1 MDELDRGISVS
12 IDAEL
17 ARFTETM
24 QAAGRVVETSTG
36 EMDRATKRAE
46 RSFAQLEA
54 RQDPAARALQRY
66 ERSVEIARRALD
78 KKAVS
83 QERVARSLEA
93 SRRYYDETI
102 RKLNE
107 VEDANNRAG
116 GAASRNADAVMV
128 LRRAFVALGGAMVI
142 REAIKMGDAWSDM
155 SSRVGA
161 ALGDMDRAPAV
172 MSRLVEVAQRTY
184 SSIDVTTESFVQ
196 NSSALRALGYTTQ
209 QQLDYTEALNNAFV
223 ISGAKGERAAAVQN
237 ALSKAMA
244 EGVLRGENLNTVIQM
259 GGRVAEALAD
269 SMGVSVLSL
278 RDLGREGRITRTDLF
293 GITSELEKLRE
304 EADAMPATV
313 ADAQMRLRTELT
325 KTIGEIMNSSEASA
339 ELVGALEELRKV
351 VISDEFREGLGFLAL
366 TLADIGRGAAD
377 SFVWIG
383 DLAEGLRDLDIAK
396 LGDVLWRASSFG
408 IVANSLRDPLP
419 EAIAKGASDPV
430 VTAFDRG
437 VPDYLKSLSD
447 LQIGLDQYTR
457 GAVAATSATE
467 GLTKE
472 QERAAEAQERREVAG
487 RKQLTSIEQEIE
499 LLEKRLAGR
508 EAEIP
513 FMEAENRLRE
523 TLARDLL
530 PEEQRELK
538 RLIDERERLKQA
550 IERQTEAERKAAE
563 EAKRAAQE
571 VQRIWDR
578 AGENIQD
585 ALADAF
591 VRGKA
596 DMASFRDFALNTA
609 AQIVAA
615 MVFRPVIQPIIAS
628 AQGGLSMGGPGA
640 VTVGGVPIGG
650 GGGLMGGLS
659 SILNGGLSS
668 SWLTGLGR
676 EFATSSIG
684 SALGLSN
691 VGVKGATIISGS
703 GASFA
708 QAFGNLP
715 YAGIGGMLGGL
726 MGLGSGNAL
735 IDMGLSSLGGI
746 AGSMLATS
754 AVGSSIGSALGIGSA
769 ALGPIGA
776 VVGGILGTALGGL
789 FEQKP
794 SNKAAIR
801 RVDLGEGTAD
811 AVWWNPGERS
821 QATIDATEQMAQ
833 AFLQATQAI
842 TALTGGSGPLGAY
855 IAAGERDGFQ
865 AYVGA
870 ADAKFGTAGMRSF
883 RDAEKAVEWMIGE
896 FTRQITGVTDENIRK
911 AIAYGGDTET
921 LLGNLTFVQQLNALT
936 DDGSMALVNAL
947 KALNDQ
953 FDEMAQQAKKLG
965 IATSDLERVRE
976 REIAATRAQ
985 FEAVITG
992 LQGQAN
998 SAAQQYF
1005 AQTLDPLTQFR
1016 DSVLRQGQLSNMSAR
1031 DQFLYSQSLFR
1042 GIDET
1047 TSASDIVSLGQ
1058 TYLTQARNF
1067 GASGDVFTAAFKE
1080 VNSVIGRLIDTREEE
1095 KRGFEALGVTF
1106 QTSIGDQTA
1115 ELKGAIEKLMDEV
1128 IKLRRAQEKAA

>member
-1 MDELDRGISVS
+1 MDDLNPGISVT
-12 IDAEL
+12 IEAEL

-66 ERSVEIARRALD
+66 ERNVEIARRALD
-78 KKAVS
+78 KKAAS
-83 QERVARSLEA
+83 QDRVAKSLEA

-107 VEDANNRAG
+107 VEDANDRAG
-116 GAASRNADAVMV
+116 NSASRNADAVML

-142 REAIKMGDAWSDM
+142 REAIQMGDAWSDM

-196 NSSALRALGYTTQ
+196 NSSALRALGYSTQ

-304 EADAMPATV
+304 EAEAMPATV
-313 ADAQMRLRTELT
+313 ADGQLRLRTELT
-325 KTIGEIMNSSEASA
+325 KTIGEIMNSTEASG
-339 ELVGALEELRKV
+339 ELVGVLEEMRDIV
-351 VISDEFREGLGFLAL
+351 AGDAFRDGVT
-366 TLADIGRGAAD
+366 TLATG
-377 SFVWIG
+377 
-383 DLAEGLRDLDIAK
+383 IA
-396 LGDVLWRASSFG
+396 G
-408 IVANSLRDPLP
+408 
-419 EAIAKGASDPV
+419 IAKGAALSVRWVGELATALDDLNALDALKLTSPLWMLLRGMGLV
-430 VTAFDRG
+430 EGAETANYKTPTFLRSLDALHGELALLSEGTKAVTEETA
-437 VPDYLKSLSD
+437 K
-447 LQIGLDQYTR
+447 
-457 GAVAATSATE
+457 
-467 GLTKE
+467 LTKE

-530 PEEQRELK
+530 PEEQAALK
-538 RLIDERERLKQA
+538 KLIDERERLKQA

-596 DMASFRDFALNTA
+596 DMASFKDFALNTA

-650 GGGLMGGLS
+650 SGGLMGGLS

-676 EFATSSIG
+676 EFATSGIG
-684 SALGLSN
+684 TALGLSN

-715 YAGIGGMLGGL
+715 YAGLGGMLGGL

-746 AGSMLATS
+746 GGSMLATS
-754 AVGSSIGSALGIGSA
+754 AVGSSIGSALGIGGA

-789 FEQKP
+789 FGSKP
-794 SNKAAIR
+794 SNKYALR
-801 RVDLGEGTAD
+801 QVDIAGGVIGD
-811 AVWWNPGERS
+811 ARFDPSERS

-842 TALTGGSGPLGAY
+842 TALTGGTGPLGAY
-855 IAAGERDGFQ
+855 VVAGERDGFQ
-865 AYVGA
+865 AYVGEL
-870 ADAKFGTAGMRSF
+870 DARFGTAGQRSF
-883 RDAEKAVEWMIGE
+883 RQADKAVEWMIGE
-896 FTRQITGVTDENIRK
+896 FVRQLAGVEDENFRK
-911 AIAYGGDTET
+911 AIAFGGDTKT
-921 LLGNLTFVQQLNALT
+921 LLANLEFVQQFNALT
-936 DDGSMALVNAL
+936 DDGSAALVNAL
-947 KALNDQ
+947 KAINDQ
-953 FDEMAQQAKKLG
+953 FDAMAEQAKKLG
-965 IATSDLERVRE
+965 IATADLERVRE

-1047 TSASDIVSLGQ
+1047 TSARDIVSLGQ
-1058 TYLTQARNF
+1058 TYLTQARAY
-1067 GASGDVFTAAFKE
+1067 GASGDVFTEAFRE
-1080 VNSVIGRLIDTREEE
+1080 VNSVVARLIDTREEE
-1095 KRGFEALGVTF
+1095 KRSFEALGATF
-1106 QTSIGDQTA
+1106 SVSIADQTE
-1115 ELKGAIEKLMDEV
+1115 ELKKQFEALTEEV
-1128 IKLRRAQEKAA
+1128 RKLRRAQEKAA